1 MFLPFIRI
9 ANKHIVC
16 NSIEDLFF
24 EKGSLFIVSLRVRH
38 RVGDI
43 HRSDAV
49 RE

>member
-1 MFLPFIRI
+1 MRHDQTYRGLEE
-9 ANKHIVC
+9 V
-16 NSIEDLFF
+16 DLFF

-43 HRSDAV
+43 HQSDAV